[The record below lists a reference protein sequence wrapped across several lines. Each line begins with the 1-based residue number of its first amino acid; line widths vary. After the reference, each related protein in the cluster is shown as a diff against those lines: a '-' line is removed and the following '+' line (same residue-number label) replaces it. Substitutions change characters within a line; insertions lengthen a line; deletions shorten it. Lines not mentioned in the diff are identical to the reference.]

1 MGCRIPNPLSDYA
14 IRIKIR
20 KPSRILPNRC
30 SPKRNNVFHF
40 TSVYISSGDTV
51 KFSHAVG
58 LTVLTLFL
66 IVVGGATNTV
76 PYSFSIP
83 VFGGLTLVALV
94 FWLDPEQ
101 IPFTKNGVS
110 FVGKSSS
117 RDLVV
122 EPNDALNWLNKEK
135 IPEIPAYRKLNLD
148 KTSEQNKKI
157 YTRRQKVNENGE
169 EKVKFGVIGRPKNM
183 FDKEMIAYVVHCD
196 TGDIE
201 YSGNL
206 HTADERT
213 DPFNG
218 KHQWIRN
225 AGYKAKVEEETN
237 KRKSTGV
244 NIYQGPA
251 NNGKGENLDE

>member
-1 MGCRIPNPLSDYA
+1 MKY
-14 IRIKIR
+14 
-20 KPSRILPNRC
+20 
-30 SPKRNNVFHF
+30 
-40 TSVYISSGDTV
+40 
-51 KFSHAVG
+51 SHAVG
-58 LTVLTLFL
+58 FIVLEVFL
-66 IVVGGATNTV
+66 IGVGGETGWI

-83 VFGGLTLVALV
+83 VFGCITLVALLYLFDFGDMV
-94 FWLDPEQ
+94 FGSNMG
-101 IPFTKNGVS
+101 F
-110 FVGKSSS
+110 GKRNS

-122 EPNDALNWLNKEK
+122 EPNNVLSWLNEEK

-148 KTSEQNKKI
+148 RTSKDNMKI

-169 EKVKFGVIGRPKNM
+169 EKVKYGVIGRPKNM

-206 HTADERT
+206 HTAEERT

-225 AGYKAKVEEETN
+225 AGYKAKPEDETGSGSSVE
-237 KRKSTGV
+237 
-244 NIYQGPA
+244 IYQ
-251 NNGKGENLDE
+251 NNPGVDGDEQ

>member
-1 MGCRIPNPLSDYA
+1 M
-14 IRIKIR
+14 
-20 KPSRILPNRC
+20 
-30 SPKRNNVFHF
+30 
-40 TSVYISSGDTV
+40 

-58 LTVLTLFL
+58 IVVAELFL
-66 IVVGGATNTV
+66 IGIGGETGIV
-76 PYSFSIP
+76 PYSFTVP
-83 VFGGLTLVALV
+83 VFGGITVVALY
-94 FWLDPEQ
+94 FWLDPED
-101 IPFTKNGVS
+101 IPFLNSGMS
-110 FVGKSSS
+110 FSSSSS

-122 EPNDALNWLNKEK
+122 EPNNVLEWLNKEK

-148 KTSEQNKKI
+148 KTDESNKKI

-196 TGDIE
+196 SGDIE

-206 HTADERT
+206 HTSEDRL

-225 AGYKAKVEEETN
+225 AGYKAKVEEESS
-237 KRKSTGV
+237 KPSTAV
-244 NIYQGPA
+244 NIHQGKP
-251 NNGKGENLDE
+251 NVEKGDE